1 MIKKLVFTLLMLLLI
16 GCTNNTI
23 YTDIINNR
31 HNGEVITITDKIKR
45 ISHKDYRV
53 EVTLDVDDITV
64 IAVFKGVDGDRILK
78 QYSKGDVIKFRCGYV
93 LPNLYMIVFNNCSL
107 IE

>member
-1 MIKKLVFTLLMLLLI
+1 MLLLI

-23 YTDIINNR
+23 YTDIINNGYG
-31 HNGEVITITDKIKR
+31 GEVITITDKIKR

-53 EVTLDVDDITV
+53 EVTLDVDNITV

-78 QYSKGDVIKFRCGYV
+78 QYSKPDYIKRLTAIY
-93 LPNLYMIVFNNCSL
+93 LNN
-107 IE
+107 E